1 MKEVTTRHAL
11 WSQVQN
17 VDVAPLKDISFTF
30 SPLFVH
36 KLISTQFWHKLVL
49 TNEKFAELGFK
60 WTSFLG

>member
-1 MKEVTTRHAL
+1 MG
-11 WSQVQN
+11 
-17 VDVAPLKDISFTF
+17 VAPLKDISFTF